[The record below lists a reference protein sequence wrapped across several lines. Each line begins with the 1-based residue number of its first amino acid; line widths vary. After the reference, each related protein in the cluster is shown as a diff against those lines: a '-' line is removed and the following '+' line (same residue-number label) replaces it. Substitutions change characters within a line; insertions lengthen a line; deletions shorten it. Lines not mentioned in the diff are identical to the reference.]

1 MFEHIRELLD
11 KELELCWMFNSEARF
26 LKEVINGF
34 QFQIGTTIV
43 RINRSPIDFT
53 YRIENL
59 ELDNNRLEVIDEVF
73 VVDDK
78 SLVEYMPK
86 LLKNKGV
93 VC

>member
-11 KELELCWMFNSEARF
+11 KELELCWMFNSEVRF

-34 QFQIGTTIV
+34 QFQIGATIV

-53 YRIENL
+53 YKIENL
-59 ELDNNRLEVIDEVF
+59 ELDNNRLEVLDEVF
-73 VVDDK
+73 IENDK
-78 SLVEYMPK
+78 ELVNYMPK
-86 LLKNKGV
+86 LLKNKGI